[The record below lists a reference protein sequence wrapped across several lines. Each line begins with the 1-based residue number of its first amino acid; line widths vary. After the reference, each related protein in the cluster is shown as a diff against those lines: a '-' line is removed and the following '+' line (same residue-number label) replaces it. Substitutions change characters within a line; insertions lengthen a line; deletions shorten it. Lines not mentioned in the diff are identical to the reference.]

1 MPRRDVVIVDAVRTA
16 IGRRN
21 GALSCWHAA
30 DLSAVV
36 LNALAERTG
45 LDPVQVDDVLWGCT
59 MQVGMQSS
67 NIGRMAV
74 LAAGWPE
81 SVPGTTIDRQCGSSQ
96 QAVHFAAAGIASG
109 QYDVAV
115 AGGVEMMSTVPI
127 GATSTDPSFGEPAG
141 PRVLARYDGKPFN
154 QGIGAEM
161 MASKWHLSRHELD
174 EFAAQSHS
182 KLADALDHGRMD
194 SQTVTVTQPD
204 GSHFRDDEC
213 LRRGTTATTLASLK
227 PAFVDE
233 GSIHAG
239 NASQICDG
247 ASALLMMSAEQ
258 AQHHGLMP
266 LARVHTAV
274 LAGDDPVMMLSA
286 IIPAT
291 SKALDKSRLQLS
303 DIGAFEVNEAFA
315 PVPLAWLAETG
326 ADPRLLNSNGGAI
339 ALGHPL
345 GASGARLM
353 TTLVHHMHDNGIQ
366 YGLQTMCEGGGMANA
381 TILERL
387 S

>member
-1 MPRRDVVIVDAVRTA
+1 MPRRDVVIVDAVRTP

-21 GALSCWHAA
+21 GALSSWHAV

-36 LNALAERTG
+36 LNALVARTG
-45 LDPVQVDDVLWGCT
+45 LDPFLVDDVLWGCT
-59 MQVGMQSS
+59 MQVGMQSM
-67 NIGRMAV
+67 NVGRMAV

-109 QYDVAV
+109 QYDIAV
-115 AGGVEMMSTVPI
+115 AGGVEIMSAVPI
-127 GATSTDPSFGEPAG
+127 GATSSDPSFGEPGG
-141 PRVLARYDGKPFN
+141 PRVLARYGGKQFN
-154 QGIGAEM
+154 QGLGAEM
-161 MASKWHLSRHELD
+161 MASKWHLSRQQLD
-174 EFAAQSHS
+174 DFAARSHS
-182 KLADALDHGRMD
+182 KLADAMEHGRMEG
-194 SQTVTVTQPD
+194 QIVRVTQPD
-204 GSHFRDDEC
+204 GSLFYTDEC
-213 LRRGTTATTLASLK
+213 LRRGTTAATLATLK
-227 PAFVDE
+227 PVFVDE

-247 ASALLMMSAEQ
+247 ASALLMMTAER
-258 AQHHGLMP
+258 AQHLGLMP

-286 IIPAT
+286 ILPAT
-291 SKALDKSRLQLS
+291 SKALDKSGLQLS

-326 ADPRLLNSNGGAI
+326 ADPRLLNPNGGAI

-353 TTLVHHMHDNGIQ
+353 TTLVHHMHDNDIRF
-366 YGLQTMCEGGGMANA
+366 GLQTMCEGGGMANA
-381 TILERL
+381 TILERI
-387 S
+387 